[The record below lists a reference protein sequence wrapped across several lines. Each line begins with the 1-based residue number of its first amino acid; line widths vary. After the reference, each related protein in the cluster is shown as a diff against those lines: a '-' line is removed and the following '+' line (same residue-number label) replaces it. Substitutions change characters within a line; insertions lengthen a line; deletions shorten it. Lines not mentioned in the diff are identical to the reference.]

1 MKAIL
6 RERSKLQQFLR
17 FCVVGIICTAIDA
30 GVYYSLYH
38 WTGYQIA
45 MISGFFLSL
54 GINYLLN
61 TYWSFR
67 QTPSVHTV
75 IGVFAAHCLNIF
87 VVRMA
92 LMWLFIHLMGLD
104 EGVAFVPTLI
114 ISVITNFLIVRAVYS
129 YYEDSSLHTIH

>member
-1 MKAIL
+1 MKSFL
-6 RERSKLQQFLR
+6 EDRPKLHQFLR

-30 GVYYSLYH
+30 GVYYSLYR

-67 QTPSVHTV
+67 HKPSIRTAV
-75 IGVFAAHCLNIF
+75 GVFAAHCLNIF

-92 LMWLFIHLMGLD
+92 LMWVFIHFMGL
-104 EGVAFVPTLI
+104 EAGVAFVPTLI
-114 ISVITNFLIVRAVYS
+114 ISMITNFLIIRAVYS
-129 YYEDSSLHTIH
+129 FNR